1 LPAAVYLLAVDGGH
15 SLVFIS
21 SYIEEL
27 AGRTAADMLAQPE
40 PWLSRVHPEDRERV
54 AGAQSRAISAGEPYS
69 FNYRYRRTDGSYL
82 WVWDQCA
89 PVRDRN
95 DRIIAWQGVL
105 LDVSDRVR
113 LAEAEAEARA
123 REEQRDQLRVILDN
137 LPAGV
142 LIVTGPDE
150 RVEQANARAIQ
161 MIFGDAVAPD
171 HLPIYGRDFRLLWAD
186 ETPRT
191 HQERS
196 GLRALRGELVT
207 YEQLLLAGPGGRQV
221 PVLAHAAPLPPSADG
236 IARAVLVLQDVTRL
250 READQL
256 KEDFLALVSHEFRT
270 PLTAIHGGAHLLR
283 DQGNALDEV
292 TRREL
297 LADIVVES
305 ARLDRML
312 TNILYLTEAVA
323 GRLAVSTEPVL
334 LGPLVARVAAEVAG
348 HLSQHTLRI
357 AIPADLPPAEADPA
371 LLGEVLT
378 NLFGNAAKYSPVG
391 GEIVT
396 TATSDG
402 QTVIVA
408 VADTGIGIAPEQI
421 ALIFQRF
428 HRADIDSTV
437 RGMGLG
443 LYLSRFLI
451 EAQGGTITAHSPG
464 LGQGATFAV
473 RLPIA
478 REWQA
483 DQSTG
488 EARSSGNGWA

>member
-1 LPAAVYLLAVDGGH
+1 
-15 SLVFIS
+15 
-21 SYIEEL
+21 
-27 AGRTAADMLAQPE
+27 
-40 PWLSRVHPEDRERV
+40 
-54 AGAQSRAISAGEPYS
+54 
-69 FNYRYRRTDGSYL
+69 
-82 WVWDQCA
+82 
-89 PVRDRN
+89 
-95 DRIIAWQGVL
+95 
-105 LDVSDRVR
+105 
-113 LAEAEAEARA
+113 
-123 REEQRDQLRVILDN
+123 
-137 LPAGV
+137 
-142 LIVTGPDE
+142 
-150 RVEQANARAIQ
+150 
-161 MIFGDAVAPD
+161 VAPD

-207 YEQLLLAGPGGRQV
+207 YEQLLLEGPEGRRI
-221 PVLAHAAPLPPSADG
+221 PVLAHAAPLPASADG
-236 IARAVLVLQDVTRL
+236 IARAVLVVQDVTRL

-283 DQGNALDEV
+283 AQGNALDEA

-305 ARLDRML
+305 NRLDRML

-334 LGPLVARVAAEVAG
+334 LGPLVSRVADEVAG

-391 GEIVT
+391 AEIVA

-402 QTVIVA
+402 QTVIIA

-483 DQSTG
+483 DQSPG
-488 EARSSGNGWA
+488 RAESIGNARA